1 MVKKAKGNKEKKK
14 RKSPQLIR
22 INERPDAREI
32 QSKGGSRK
40 TYKKKLAARL
50 RIIDRYGLTKQR
62 LQNLKD
68 FIKDHDNAIMDT
80 KIFLDWIRAKMMR
93 EKNPGKDF
101 IPLVREQREL
111 IKQIYGERIKIEQS
125 TEINLKIKR
134 DIDDFFIDMK
144 PVKEIKQ

>member
-1 MVKKAKGNKEKKK
+1 
-14 RKSPQLIR
+14 
-22 INERPDAREI
+22 
-32 QSKGGSRK
+32 
-40 TYKKKLAARL
+40 
-50 RIIDRYGLTKQR
+50 
-62 LQNLKD
+62 
-68 FIKDHDNAIMDT
+68 
-80 KIFLDWIRAKMMR
+80 MMR